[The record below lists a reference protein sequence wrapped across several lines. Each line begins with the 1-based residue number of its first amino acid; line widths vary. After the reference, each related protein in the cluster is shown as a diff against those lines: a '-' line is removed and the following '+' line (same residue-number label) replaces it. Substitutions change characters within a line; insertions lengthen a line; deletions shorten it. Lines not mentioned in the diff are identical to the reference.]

1 VPTVRGRFEEL
12 KELNGQTQEG
22 GEEELFF
29 LPALSP
35 AEEGERAD
43 VFLARQLGITR
54 SFAQKLIR
62 EGRLE
67 KLSEQLSSNSSNSSN
82 SPNSLN
88 YLNSRSP
95 ARTAITKPS
104 RKIVPGETS
113 FIVRV
118 PPPET
123 LEIEPEDVPFEV
135 VYEDA
140 FLLVVNKPAGLV
152 VHPAPGHW
160 RGTLVHGLLKRYP
173 DMGPFNNVRRPGIVH
188 RLDAT
193 TSGLMLA
200 AREQR
205 TMDLLQKAFKERAM
219 EKRYLAL
226 AHGTFAATAREGVLE
241 GPIGRHPAHRLKM
254 AVVEGGRPSTTEY
267 RVLWSRN
274 GFSLVVCKLVT
285 GRTHQIRV
293 HMAAAGRPLAGDAL
307 YGAKEPLQNA
317 PLSGRVFLHSWR
329 LAFTHPVTGQALRF
343 TCPLPEE
350 LRAYLAGIARAP

>member
-1 VPTVRGRFEEL
+1 MRERLEEL
-12 KELNGQTQEG
+12 TVQTEEG
-22 GEEELFF
+22 G
-29 LPALSP
+29 
-35 AEEGERAD
+35 RAD
-43 VFLARQLGITR
+43 VFLSRRLGITR
-54 SFAQKLIR
+54 SFARKLVQ

-67 KLSEQLSSNSSNSSN
+67 RLSNRVAGARVADS
-82 SPNSLN
+82 
-88 YLNSRSP
+88 
-95 ARTAITKPS
+95 RTADGRAARGSDKMKPS
-104 RKIVPGETS
+104 RQVVPGETYL
-113 FIVRV
+113 VRV

-205 TMDLLQKAFKERAM
+205 TMELLQKSFKERTM

-226 AHGTFAATAREGVLE
+226 AHGTFAEAAREGVLE
-241 GPIGRHPAHRLKM
+241 GPVGRHPAHRLKM
-254 AVVEGGRPSTTEY
+254 AVVEGGRPSATEY

-274 GFSLVVCKLVT
+274 GFSLVVCGLLT

-293 HMAAAGRPLAGDAL
+293 HMAAAGHPLAGDTL
-307 YGAKEPLQNA
+307 YGAKEAPGPAQGSGPA
-317 PLSGRVFLHSWR
+317 QSPLSGRVFLHSWR
-329 LAFTHPVTGQALRF
+329 LAFTHPITGRALRF
-343 TCPLPEE
+343 TCPLPDE
-350 LRAYLAGIARAP
+350 LRRFVRNLPR

>member
-1 VPTVRGRFEEL
+1 MRELTEEQL
-12 KELNGQTQEG
+12 DIY
-22 GEEELFF
+22 
-29 LPALSP
+29 SP
-35 AEEGERAD
+35 EAERLVSDREGERAD
-43 VFLARQLGITR
+43 VFLSRQMGITR

-67 KLSEQLSSNSSNSSN
+67 RLPDFSADSSSAPGKSKSKL
-82 SPNSLN
+82 
-88 YLNSRSP
+88 
-95 ARTAITKPS
+95 KPS
-104 RKIVPGETS
+104 HKIAVGETYL
-113 FIVRV
+113 VRV

-152 VHPAPGHW
+152 VHPAPRHW

-193 TSGLMLA
+193 TSGLMLV

-205 TMDLLQKAFKERAM
+205 TMELLQEAFRERTV

-226 AHGTFAATAREGVLE
+226 THGTFAAAAREGVLE

-254 AVVEGGRPSTTEY
+254 AVVEGGRPSVTEY

-274 GFSLVVCKLVT
+274 GFSLVLCKLVT

-293 HMAAAGRPLAGDAL
+293 HMSAAGHPLAGDTL
-307 YGAKEPLQNA
+307 YGAEETP
-317 PLSGRVFLHSWR
+317 GFERVFLHSWR
-329 LAFTHPVTGQALRF
+329 LALTHPVTGQPLRF
-343 TCPLPEE
+343 TCPLPAE
-350 LRAYLAGIARAP
+350 LIRVLGGV

>member
-1 VPTVRGRFEEL
+1 MPLEQGL
-12 KELNGQTQEG
+12 GQSPILISQE
-22 GEEELFF
+22 
-29 LPALSP
+29 S
-35 AEEGERAD
+35 ERAD
-43 VFLARQLGITR
+43 IFLSRRLGVTR

-67 KLSEQLSSNSSNSSN
+67 RLPEF
-82 SPNSLN
+82 SPG
-88 YLNSRSP
+88 
-95 ARTAITKPS
+95 IIIKPS
-104 RKIVPGETS
+104 HKIVPGETYL
-113 FIVRV
+113 VRV

-135 VYEDA
+135 VHEDA

-193 TSGLMLA
+193 TSGLMLV

-205 TMDLLQKAFKERAM
+205 TMELLQRAFKERTV

-226 AHGTFAATAREGVLE
+226 AHGVFDARSREGVLE
-241 GPIGRHPAHRLKM
+241 GPVGRHPTHRLKM
-254 AVVEGGRPSTTEY
+254 AVVEGGRPSATEY
-267 RVLWSRN
+267 RVLWDRN
-274 GFSLVVCKLVT
+274 GFSLVVCGLLT

-293 HMAAAGRPLAGDAL
+293 HMAAAGHPLAGDAL
-307 YGAKEPLQNA
+307 YGAKETPGLG
-317 PLSGRVFLHSWR
+317 LDRIFLHSWR
-329 LAFTHPVTGQALRF
+329 LAFTHPITGQPLRF
-343 TCPLPEE
+343 TCPLPGE
-350 LRAYLAGIARAP
+350 LVQSVVRV